1 MGVNMI
7 FNYELGLKKEHMEN
21 RENNYRQAVRGI
33 IVKDNKILMVHTNK
47 GDYKF
52 PGGGVNK
59 EEIFEETLIREV
71 CEETGYTVSNIQGK
85 MGVMVERKVDDFD
98 ETSMFEMTSHYY
110 LCEVSNTKIAQN
122 LDDYEADLDFQPVWM
137 LIDEAIKIN
146 EEILKKDSNNRNPW
160 VDRDTLVLKE
170 LRKIRG

>member
-1 MGVNMI
+1 MI

-21 RENNYRQAVRGI
+21 RKVNYRQAVRGI
-33 IVKDNKILMVHTNK
+33 IFKDSKILMVHTNK

-59 EEIFEETLIREV
+59 EEAFEEALMREV
-71 CEETGYTVSNIQGK
+71 CEETGYTVNNVLGK
-85 MGVMVERKVDDFD
+85 MGVMVERKIDDFD
-98 ETSMFEMTSHYY
+98 ETLMFEMTSHYY
-110 LCEVSNTKIAQN
+110 LCEVSNTKTAQK
-122 LDDYEADLDFQPVWM
+122 LDDYEADLDFQPIWM
-137 LIDEAIKIN
+137 FIDEAIKIN
-146 EEILKKDSNNRNPW
+146 EEILKKDSNDRNPW

>member
-1 MGVNMI
+1 MI
-7 FNYELGLKKEHMEN
+7 FNYELGLKKEHTEN
-21 RENNYRQAVRGI
+21 RKINYRQAVRGI
-33 IVKDNKILMVHTNK
+33 IFKDNKILMVNTNK

-59 EEIFEETLIREV
+59 EEVFEEALRREVFEET
-71 CEETGYTVSNIQGK
+71 GFTVSNVLGK
-85 MGVMVERKVDDFD
+85 MGVMVERKIDDFD
-98 ETSMFEMTSHYY
+98 ETSMLEMTSHYY
-110 LCEVSNTKIAQN
+110 LCEVSNTKTAQN

-137 LIDEAIKIN
+137 LIDEAIILN
-146 EEILKKDSNNRNPW
+146 EEILKKDSNDRNPW

>member
-1 MGVNMI
+1 MI
-7 FNYELGLKKEHMEN
+7 FNYELGVKKEHMKN
-21 RENNYRQAVRGI
+21 RKVNYRQAVRGI
-33 IVKDNKILMVHTNK
+33 IFKDNKILMVHTNK

-59 EEIFEETLIREV
+59 EEAFEAALMREF
-71 CEETGYTVSNIQGK
+71 CEETGYTVNNIQGK
-85 MGVMVERKVDDFD
+85 IGAMVERKIDDFD
-98 ETSMFEMTSHYY
+98 GISMFEMTSHYY
-110 LCEVSNTKIAQN
+110 LCEVSNTKTAQN
-122 LDDYEADLDFQPVWM
+122 LDDYEADLDFQPIWI

-146 EEILKKDSNNRNPW
+146 EEILKKDSNDRNPW